1 MVFTKKHPDFTKAG
15 PRKQNKH
22 AFDIHRTL
30 PDKHRIP
37 PKHSAAPQLPEP
49 KLKRPLWLRILISIL
64 LLILAFL
71 IFIGVWD
78 AINISRASAGIF
90 GSGNLLGLIS
100 DGEARNQ
107 NGRTNILLVGYSID
121 DPGHPGADLTD
132 SIMLL
137 SMNSSSDSDYI
148 LSIPR
153 DLYVKIPG
161 FSYGK
166 INEAYKDGGIELLKQ
181 IVEQDLGTP
190 MNYYALITY
199 SAVRDTVN
207 ALGGITVEIKSPDP
221 RGLYDPNIS
230 PVDGGPLRL
239 ANGQQKLD
247 GQTALNFTRARGD
260 ANGAYGFPQ
269 ADFDRTQ
276 HQRQVLTAI
285 KDRLSWTLILNPL
298 KNGQLF
304 QAVGK
309 NVKTDVKLGE
319 ARSLLQTF
327 NSISDDKLQSVS
339 LRSING
345 KNLLA
350 SYAPNGQSSLIPAAG
365 LENYLQIQTAIDEL
379 NQ

>member
-1 MVFTKKHPDFTKAG
+1 MVFAKKHPDFTKAG

-22 AFDIHRTL
+22 AFDTHRNL
-30 PDKHRIP
+30 PDKHRTP
-37 PKHSAAPQLPEP
+37 PKHSVVPHVEEP
-49 KLKRPLWLRILISIL
+49 KPKRPLWNHALIWLSLSIL
-64 LLILAFL
+64 SFFIV
-71 IFIGVWD
+71 IGVWD

-90 GSGNLLGLIS
+90 GSGNLFSLIR
-100 DGEARNQ
+100 DGEARSQ
-107 NGRTNILLVGYSID
+107 NGRTNVLLVGYSID
-121 DPGHPGADLTD
+121 DPGHSGADLTD

-137 SMNSSSDSDYI
+137 SMNSSSDSGYI

-161 FSYGK
+161 FGYGK
-166 INEAYKDGGIELLKQ
+166 INEAYKGGGIGLLKQ

-190 MNYYALITY
+190 INYYALINY

-207 ALGGITVEIKSPDP
+207 ASGGITVEIKSPDP

-230 PVDGGPLRL
+230 PVDGGPLKL
-239 ANGQQKLD
+239 ANGQQKMD
-247 GQTALNFTRARGD
+247 GQTALNFTRARRD
-260 ANGAYGFPQ
+260 AYGSYGFPQ
-269 ADFDRTQ
+269 ADFDRTG
-276 HQRQVLTAI
+276 HQRQVLAAI

-327 NSISDDKLQSVS
+327 NSTSDDQLQSVS

>member
-1 MVFTKKHPDFTKAG
+1 MAHKK
-15 PRKQNKH
+15 NKRV
-22 AFDIHRTL
+22 FDIHRTL
-30 PDKHRIP
+30 PDPHRALP
-37 PKHSAAPQLPEP
+37 NHEAARMKVE
-49 KLKRPLWLRILISIL
+49 KARRSLWKRILIWCV
-64 LLILAFL
+64 LAMLGLFL
-71 IFIGVWD
+71 FIGAWD
-78 AINISRASAGIF
+78 AVNISRASASIF

-100 DGEARNQ
+100 DSEVRSQ

-137 SMNSSSDSDYI
+137 SMNNQNDTGYT

-161 FSYGK
+161 FGYGK

-190 MNYYALITY
+190 VNYYALINY

-207 ALGGITVEIKSPDP
+207 ALGGISVDIKSPDP

-230 PVDGGPLRL
+230 PVDGGPLKL

-260 ANGAYGFPQ
+260 AYGSYGFPQ

-276 HQRQVLTAI
+276 HQRQVLAAI
-285 KDRLSWTLILNPL
+285 KDKLSWTLILNPL
-298 KNGQLF
+298 KNGQIF
-304 QAVGK
+304 QAVGN
-309 NVKTDVKLGE
+309 NVKSDVRLGE
-319 ARSLLQTF
+319 ARSLLQIF
-327 NSISDDKLQSVS
+327 NSIADDKLQSVS
-339 LRSING
+339 LRNING
-345 KNLLA
+345 RNLLA
-350 SYAPNGQSSLIPAAG
+350 SYATPSGQSALIPAAG
-365 LENYLQIQTAIDEL
+365 LGNYLAIQTAIEEL
-379 NQ
+379 NQQ

>member
-1 MVFTKKHPDFTKAG
+1 M
-15 PRKQNKH
+15 RKDSNRPHGKR
-22 AFDIHRTL
+22 AFDIHKTL
-30 PDKHRIP
+30 P
-37 PKHSAAPQLPEP
+37 APHPRVPDGTWPRVRPVGTETPET
-49 KLKRPLWLRILISIL
+49 KRPLWKRALIWLSLSVLSFFIV
-64 LLILAFL
+64 
-71 IFIGVWD
+71 IGVWD

-90 GSGNLLGLIS
+90 GSGNLFSLIS
-100 DGEARNQ
+100 GSEALSQ
-107 NGRTNILLVGYSID
+107 NGRTNVLLVGYSID

-137 SMNSSSDSDYI
+137 SMNNRNDSGYI

-161 FSYGK
+161 FGYGK
-166 INEAYKDGGIELLKQ
+166 INEVYKDGGIELLKQ
-181 IVEQDLGTP
+181 IVEQDFATP
-190 MNYYALITY
+190 VNYYALINY
-199 SAVRDTVN
+199 SAVRDSVN
-207 ALGGITVEIKSPDP
+207 ALGGINVEVKSPDP

-230 PVDGGPLRL
+230 PVDGGPLKL

-260 ANGAYGFPQ
+260 AYGSYGFPQ

-285 KDRLSWTLILNPL
+285 KGKLSWTLILNPL
-298 KNGQLF
+298 KNGQIF

-309 NVKTDVKLGE
+309 NVKSDVRLGE
-319 ARSLLQTF
+319 ARSLLQIF
-327 NSISDDKLQSVS
+327 NSIADDKLQSVS
-339 LRSING
+339 LRNING

-350 SYAPNGQSSLIPAAG
+350 SYAPDGQSALIPAAG
-365 LENYLQIQTAIDEL
+365 IENYLQIQTAIDEL